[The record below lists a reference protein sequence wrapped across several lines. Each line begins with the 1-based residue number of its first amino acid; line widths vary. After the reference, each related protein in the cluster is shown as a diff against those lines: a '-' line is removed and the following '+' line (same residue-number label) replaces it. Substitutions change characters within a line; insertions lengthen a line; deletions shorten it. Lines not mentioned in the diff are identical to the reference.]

1 MQISRYLESGLV
13 RLEMKTSFAPELE
26 EDNTEE
32 ELTPKRRFERKE
44 KLLSE
49 CVELLDS
56 SGKVCNPS
64 KLLTDLVNR
73 ERKATTAI
81 GRGIAIPHVR
91 TMQAR
96 ELVIGICRSTEG
108 FDFEALD
115 GEPVHIFVPM
125 AAPPYDDSLYLRV
138 FKALA
143 ELFHY
148 DGFVSEIMAAEAP
161 YDVIRVFQNYE

>member
-1 MQISRYLESGLV
+1 LQISRYLDPELIK
-13 RLEMKTSFAPELE
+13 LEMDTSFATDE
-26 EDNTEE
+26 EETED

-44 KLLSE
+44 TLLSE
-49 CVELLDS
+49 FVRLLDQ
-56 SGKVCNPS
+56 SGKICNPS

-96 ELVIGICRSTEG
+96 ELVIGICRSTDG
-108 FDFEALD
+108 YDFESTD
-115 GEPVHIFVPM
+115 DEPVHLFVPM
-125 AAPPYDDSLYLRV
+125 AAPPYDDNLYLRV

-143 ELFHY
+143 EVFRF
-148 DGFVSEIMAAEAP
+148 DGIVDRVMQAEAP
-161 YDVIRVFQNYE
+161 YDIIRIFQEFE